1 MKTDILKAIK
11 EPDKHNACFVL
22 FDAFNMKDADMVCK
36 GVFGMWPEIMG
47 YIHGRISGVN
57 IKYTVREY
65 VTDYYVIIEILYGAG
80 DAIDLGFPA
89 RPGDLQV
96 AAKYRVYIC

>member
-1 MKTDILKAIK
+1 MNVDILKAIK
-11 EPDKHNACFVL
+11 EPDKHNVCFVL
-22 FDAFNMKDADMVCK
+22 FDVFNMKDADMVCK
-36 GVFGMWPEIMG
+36 GVFGMWSEIMG
-47 YIHGRISGVN
+47 YIHGKISGAN

-65 VTDYYVIIEILYGAG
+65 VSDYYVTIEILYEAG
-80 DAIDLGFPA
+80 DAIDLGFTA

>member
-1 MKTDILKAIK
+1 MRDDILKVIK
-11 EPDKHNACFVL
+11 NPGSYGVGFIL

-36 GVFGMWPEIMG
+36 GLFNSWSEIMG

-65 VTDYYVIIEILYGAG
+65 VSDYYVTIEILYDAG
-80 DAIDLGFPA
+80 DATDLGVMA
-89 RPGDLQV
+89 RPGV
-96 AAKYRVYIC
+96 MEVIAKYRVYIC